1 MALTLSDNQ
10 KRLLAAIFG
19 RGSGDASEALSR
31 WLGRSVKV
39 SVSEVDQV
47 DLEEASE
54 VLGPSDA
61 LVAACPMELTGV
73 LTGQV
78 ILVFEDR
85 SGLATVDLI
94 LNQPVGTTTSW
105 GELEQSAAK
114 ETANI
119 VGCAYLNSLA
129 AHLPALASDPG
140 SSEAASLLPGPPGFR
155 HEFAASLLLEFA
167 LMDQR
172 PSSDRLLVIKT
183 APPPPPPP
191 LPPKANATGLVAAV
205 RPQRG
210 VARSASVPRSGARS
224 RPDLGS
230 FPIPQRRSIVSL
242 TDKPV
247 PPEEMISVLM
257 GRWAVASAP
266 TLIRTLLGSC
276 AGVVLYDRMAKLG
289 GVAHIVFAGFE
300 GVDRSSG

>member
-1 MALTLSDNQ
+1 LPLTLSDNQ

-54 VLGPSDA
+54 VLGPSDT

-85 SGLATVDLI
+85 SGLATVDLL

-129 AHLPALASDPG
+129 AHLPALASDSG
-140 SSEAASLLPGPPGFR
+140 TSSASLLPGPPGFR
-155 HEFAASLLLEFA
+155 HEFAASLLEFA
-167 LMDQR
+167 LMDQAIV
-172 PSSDRLLVIKT
+172 SDRLLVIKT
-183 APPPPPPP
+183 IFSTDEAQ
-191 LPPKANATGLVAAV
+191 LDWSLLF
-205 RPQRG
+205 
-210 VARSASVPRSGARS
+210 VPSGA
-224 RPDLGS
+224 
-230 FPIPQRRSIVSL
+230 SL
-242 TDKPV
+242 
-247 PPEEMISVLM
+247 EVLK
-257 GRWAVASAP
+257 AS
-266 TLIRTLLGSC
+266 
-276 AGVVLYDRMAKLG
+276 LG
-289 GVAHIVFAGFE
+289 GA
-300 GVDRSSG
+300 